1 MPQQKV
7 LTTCIFNGIDVSLAN
22 YADDIL
28 DISRTA
34 FGIEENFGILDREYK
49 RIGLRF
55 NESKTEFLVFNHR
68 SDCPTNVQLGEHVI
82 KAQDTLTY
90 LGVPIG
96 SNLRATRQLLKDFF
110 ARKARNAYGLLV
122 ALKFKFNRRILASV
136 YNAFAV
142 PHLLALAPFWSL
154 LTASDIRDIRK
165 CFYKYAK
172 YLLRLPLWT
181 NNSSLSLR
189 YGVASPVSAVQKRNE
204 RYRRQIIGESTSENV
219 RR

>member
-55 NESKTEFLVFNHR
+55 NESKTEVLVFNHC

-82 KAQDTLTY
+82 EAQDTLTY

-96 SNLRATRQLLKDFF
+96 LNFRATRQLLNDFF
-110 ARKARNAYGLLV
+110 LPEKLGMRM
-122 ALKFKFNRRILASV
+122 V
-136 YNAFAV
+136 Y
-142 PHLLALAPFWSL
+142 
-154 LTASDIRDIRK
+154 
-165 CFYKYAK
+165 
-172 YLLRLPLWT
+172 
-181 NNSSLSLR
+181 
-189 YGVASPVSAVQKRNE
+189 
-204 RYRRQIIGESTSENV
+204 
-219 RR
+219 